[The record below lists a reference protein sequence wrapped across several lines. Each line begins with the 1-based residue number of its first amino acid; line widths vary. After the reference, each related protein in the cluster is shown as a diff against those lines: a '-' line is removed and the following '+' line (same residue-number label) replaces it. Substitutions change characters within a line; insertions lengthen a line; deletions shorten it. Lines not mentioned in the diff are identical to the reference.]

1 MHEPVCPKVLVCLL
15 LNQHVGEMEYGL
27 QREISRSALT
37 DGEKTSYISS
47 TLCLMDAAQAP
58 AKTGYAGS
66 TTVWEELQAA
76 HVSQAQFIHS
86 VVSQAH
92 RSNCIKSIKRSLIQS
107 PSSGG
112 VPAVAPLVHDC
123 PGDPSPQ

>member
-1 MHEPVCPKVLVCLL
+1 
-15 LNQHVGEMEYGL
+15 MEYGL
-27 QREISRSALT
+27 QEETFRSALT

-86 VVSQAH
+86 VVSLLYLIPYGQVG
-92 RSNCIKSIKRSLIQS
+92 KSMTDMH
-107 PSSGG
+107 
-112 VPAVAPLVHDC
+112 LVSRGLSC
-123 PGDPSPQ
+123 RGTVGT